1 MGKVFI
7 IAMIKIFKKVVEM
20 KEKGKSRLSIS
31 LKKKRGSINIKNQME
46 ISELKNTVSEI
57 TNLSGFSSR

>member
-31 LKKKRGSINIKNQME
+31 LKKKGGVYNYKESNGNLRAEEHSI
-46 ISELKNTVSEI
+46 
-57 TNLSGFSSR
+57 